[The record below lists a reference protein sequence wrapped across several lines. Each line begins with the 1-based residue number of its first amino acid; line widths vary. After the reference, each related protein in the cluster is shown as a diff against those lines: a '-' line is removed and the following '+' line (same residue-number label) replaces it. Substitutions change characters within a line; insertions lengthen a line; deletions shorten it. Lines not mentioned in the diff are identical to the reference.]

1 MESQIYQKLIQINRK
16 VEAIKKDRKN
26 KEQGYSFRGIDDAYN
41 MLHDLFADAGVVVLP
56 KFLDST
62 REERRTAKGT
72 LLIYTIATYEFH
84 FVAKD
89 GSEAVIILRGEGMDA
104 GDKSLNKAF
113 SAALKYALLSMFLI
127 PTDDPKDS
135 EIESHEVVPAPAP
148 ALAPIPEKAKIKIP
162 EKAFAQLCDK
172 LKSNP
177 NPTDRGN
184 LLAKTR
190 RYYLPLTDQQES
202 IIREITDNL

>member
-16 VEAIKKDRKN
+16 VEAIKKERKN
-26 KEQGYSFRGIDDAYN
+26 KEQGYSYRGIDDAYN

-84 FVAKD
+84 FVAED
-89 GSEAVIILRGEGMDA
+89 GSEAVIILRGEGMDS
-104 GDKSLNKAF
+104 GDKSMNKAF
-113 SAALKYALLSMFLI
+113 SAALKNSLLSMFLI

-148 ALAPIPEKAKIKIP
+148 APIPEKAKIKIP
-162 EKAFAQLCDK
+162 EKAFAQLCEK
-172 LKSNP
+172 LKAEP
-177 NPTDRGN
+177 DPAERGN